1 MLVNFTYSFS
11 SDRGF
16 DLTFKTADDP
26 GLSLIKY
33 GQFLYDHLIIFAPSV
48 EGKDHFNGSSVI
60 PHHNCVQSD
69 YTIKSVFKI
78 LEETSIWRP
87 SQPSLMVGEMF
98 WLQPAQILVSLSK
111 YWMEMVLCFIVV
123 MILRA
128 LLYLCFS
135 LPTGDPI
142 RELGSECGVEFDEEK
157 TAVIDHHNYDVSD
170 PGEVSG

>member
-60 PHHNCVQSD
+60 PHHYCVQSD

-128 LLYLCFS
+128 LLYLYVFLS
-135 LPTGDPI
+135 LQVTQYV
-142 RELGSECGVEFDEEK
+142 SW
-157 TAVIDHHNYDVSD
+157 AVNVVLSLMRRKLLSLTIIIMMSLILAR
-170 PGEVSG
+170 

>member
-1 MLVNFTYSFS
+1 MLVKFIYSFS

-60 PHHNCVQSD
+60 PHRNCVQSD
-69 YTIKSVFKI
+69 YTIMSVFKI

-128 LLYLCFS
+128 LLYLYVFLS
-135 LPTGDPI
+135 LQVTQYV
-142 RELGSECGVEFDEEK
+142 SW
-157 TAVIDHHNYDVSD
+157 AVNVVLSLMRRKLLSLTIIIMMSLILAR
-170 PGEVSG
+170 